1 MTPSNDYLEDLI
13 TQEELDAELDAEMR
27 EWVEANAPE
36 ILSELDFG
44 DKEDDEGYSEADDS
58 WMDADALASA
68 GWGTD
73 EDYGYYGE
81 EAY

>member
-27 EWVEANAPE
+27 EWVDANAPE

-44 DKEDDEGYSEADDS
+44 DMEDDEGYSEADDS

>member
-1 MTPSNDYLEDLI
+1 MDPRNYPLEDLI
-13 TQEELDAELDAEMR
+13 TQEELDAEMR
-27 EWVEANAPE
+27 EWD
-36 ILSELDFG
+36 ELNG
-44 DKEDDEGYSEADDS
+44 CAYDEEYSEPDDS
-58 WMDADALASA
+58 WMDGDALASA